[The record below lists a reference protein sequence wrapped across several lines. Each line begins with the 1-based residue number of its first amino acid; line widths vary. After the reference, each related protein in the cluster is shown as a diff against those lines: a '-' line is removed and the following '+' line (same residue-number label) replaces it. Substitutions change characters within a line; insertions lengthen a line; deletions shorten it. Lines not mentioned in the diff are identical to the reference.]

1 MERRSFEYIVIGCG
15 GIGSAALYWLSK
27 RVGAGVL
34 GIEQFEIG
42 HSNGG
47 SQDHSR
53 IIRTAYHDEM
63 YTKIVADTYTAF
75 EEAEKESGLK
85 LVHKCGGLLI
95 AKKGETD
102 DVATKYANA
111 MASQDLPFEWLPGN
125 KLKDKFPQFEHTEN
139 HVAVYEKDGGLVD
152 AAMANAVHIQLA
164 KANGAAVIEH
174 CPVNRLTKHT
184 NGQTTVHTTKGNFT
198 CKKVI
203 VTAGAWLNQ
212 VLGSIGVHIPVY
224 VTQEQV
230 TYLGTPHMKDFVK
243 EKFPIF
249 IYHSKDHD
257 MYALPLHGNTGFK
270 IGIDAGGPVVTAGTR
285 NFMPDPVREKKCL
298 DFIQEILPKAMGP
311 ILYTKTCLYTMTPD
325 RNFVIDTCH
334 RQGHENVIICNGAGH
349 AFKWSALL
357 GKILS
362 EMAIDGRTQYD
373 IAAFTMDRDAISNPN
388 YKTTIFEGGSLS
400 GGKDHA
406 NETKSKL

>member
-1 MERRSFEYIVIGCG
+1 MERTSFDYIVVGCG

-27 RVGAGVL
+27 RVGAGAL
-34 GIEQFEIG
+34 GIEQFELG
-42 HSNGG
+42 HHNGG
-47 SQDHSR
+47 SQDNSR

-63 YTKIVADTYTAF
+63 YTKLVPDTYKAF
-75 EEAEKESGLK
+75 EEAEKESGVQ
-85 LVHKCGGLLI
+85 LVYKTGGLLI

-102 DVATKYANA
+102 DVAAKYANA
-111 MASQDLPFEWLPGN
+111 MGSQNLPYQWLPGS
-125 KLKDKFPQFEHTEN
+125 KLKQRFPQFNTGDN
-139 HVAVYEKDGGLVD
+139 HVAVYEEDGGLVD

-164 KANGAAVIEH
+164 RGNGASVIDH
-174 CPVNRLTKHT
+174 CPVLRLTKNDSGHI
-184 NGQTTVHTTKGNFT
+184 TVHTTKGNFT

-203 VTAGAWLNQ
+203 MTPGAWINH

-270 IGIDAGGPVVTAGTR
+270 IGIDAGGPVVTPETR
-285 NFMPDPVREKKCL
+285 GFIPDPVREKKCI
-298 DFIQEILPKAMGP
+298 DFLKEILPTSVGP
-311 ILYTKTCLYTMTPD
+311 VLYSKTCLYTMTPD

-334 RQGHENVIICNGAGH
+334 RTGYDNVVICNGAGH

-373 IAAFTMDRDAISNPN
+373 IAPFTMDREALTNPD

-400 GGKDHA
+400 GGKD
-406 NETKSKL
+406 TSKSKL